1 MAAPIDSDFNFF
13 FITILH
19 KTYEFRLFL
28 SDNTVLYGK
37 LSFTL
42 CDINLLRLKMC
53 EKNVQM
59 KIGMGLFHVYVQQMC
74 QVQNIN
80 VHAPLDT
87 NNNNIYHNNI
97 TFKC

>member
-42 CDINLLRLKMC
+42 SDINLLRLKMC

-59 KIGMGLFHVYVQQMC
+59 KIGMGLFHVYVQLK
-74 QVQNIN
+74 ITN
-80 VHAPLDT
+80 VSGT
-87 NNNNIYHNNI
+87 KY
-97 TFKC
+97 KCPCTIRHKQQ